1 MNKDDIKKLNAE
13 ALEEQIAPV
22 KYEIDGHEIKLSPT
36 IVKRFI
42 TGGQEITESEY
53 KLFVELCIARKL
65 NPFLKEVHLIK
76 YSDTSTAQIVVGK
89 DAIVKRAVTHKSFN
103 GRQQGV
109 IVKAEDGKIEYR
121 NGALVIE
128 GETLVGGWARVYRKG
143 WDYPVETAVSLKEAI
158 QTKGDG
164 KPNTNWANRPATM
177 VEKVA
182 LVRALRE
189 AFVEDVGGLIDE
201 DEAWQNMNNKPTGS
215 VVETTVQVDPTT
227 GEVEVQPVQKK
238 KKSLDDI

>member
-1 MNKDDIKKLNAE
+1 MSKEDIKKQNAE

-42 TGGQEITESEY
+42 TGGQDITESEY
-53 KLFVELCIARKL
+53 KLFVEICMARKL

-76 YSDTSTAQIVVGK
+76 YSDTSAAQIVVGK

-109 IVKAEDGKIEYR
+109 IVKTEENKIEYR

-201 DEAWQNMNNKPTGS
+201 DEAWQNINNKPTGS

-227 GEVEVQPVQKK
+227 GEVEVKPVEKK

>member
-76 YSDTSTAQIVVGK
+76 YGDTSAAQIVVGK

-109 IVKAEDGKIEYR
+109 IVKTEDGKIEYR

>member
-109 IVKAEDGKIEYR
+109 IVKTEDGKIEYR